1 MALTLLRGS
10 ATYQLWDLEK
20 FTLTFLS
27 QFPLQN
33 GDVGVHASW
42 TAVHRNETAS
52 GELLAQCLVH
62 INFSRTG
69 N

>member
-42 TAVHRNETAS
+42 TACR
-52 GELLAQCLVH
+52 AQKPDRLRRALGTVPCTH
-62 INFSRTG
+62 
-69 N
+69 